1 MTTQPQ
7 SKHLA
12 SNIVPYSY
20 LRFLKDLNRAFM
32 HLIAITISIAALAPF
47 VISISASFTDEKT
60 LGKLGY
66 SLFPPKFSTDAY
78 QLVLKGPEALLRSYG
93 VTTFVTVVGTLLS
106 LAVMAPFAYALSRKE
121 FRLRS
126 FFGLYMFIT
135 MVFSGGLVP
144 WYLLIKQYLHLN
156 NTIWVMILPFLING
170 FTVIILRAN
179 FSTMPQDILDSA
191 KIDGAGEW
199 RILLQIALPMTAPT
213 LAALGIFIA
222 LGFWNTYYPA
232 LLFIDNR
239 NLYPLQ
245 YTLYILQTNLEMF
258 LKNPNITGISIPVVS
273 LRYAMVVLI
282 GAPVLI
288 ITLFFQKYFVKGV
301 YLGGMKE

>member
-1 MTTQPQ
+1 MSEITLEPRTTQ
-7 SKHLA
+7 L
-12 SNIVPYSY
+12 PYSRQ
-20 LRFLKDLNRAFM
+20 RFSNDLNRVFL
-32 HLIAITISIAALAPF
+32 HLVAAIISIACLVPF
-47 VISISASFTDEKT
+47 VISISASFTDEKA
-60 LGKLGY
+60 LGKFGY
-66 SLFPPKFSTDAY
+66 ALLPQKFSLAAY
-78 QLVLKGPEALLRSYG
+78 QLIWKGPEALVRSYG
-93 VTTFVTVVGTLLS
+93 VTFFVTVAGTVLS

-121 FRLRS
+121 FGLRGI
-126 FFGLYMFIT
+126 FGFYMFVT

-179 FSTMPQDILDSA
+179 FSTMPQEILDAS

-199 RILLQIALPMTAPT
+199 RILVQIALPMTAPT

-232 LLFIDNR
+232 LLFIDDR
-239 NLYPLQ
+239 KLYPLQ

-258 LKNPNITGISIPVVS
+258 IKNPNITGITIPVVS

-282 GAPVLI
+282 GAPIVLF
-288 ITLFFQKYFVKGV
+288 TMFFQKYFVKGV